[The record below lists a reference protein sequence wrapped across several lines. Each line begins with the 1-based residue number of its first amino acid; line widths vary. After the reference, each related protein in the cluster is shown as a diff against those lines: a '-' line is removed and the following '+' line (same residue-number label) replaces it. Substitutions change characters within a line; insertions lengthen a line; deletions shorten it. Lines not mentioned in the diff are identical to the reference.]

1 MRWTVR
7 VLTVTAALALGQAPQ
22 HDNVY
27 ILSDGTPC
35 PEKGSSPKQSLIALD
50 IQKNR
55 ATQPS
60 GDSIDPD
67 VTLGAML
74 SPGNDIG
81 RFDATKGATL
91 EGIVVR
97 VKDGSSETCNCHAR
111 NPIDQDTHIELALS
125 SDAPRTQHVVTEV
138 TPRFRKRMKDAGV
151 DWSTATLQGEHG
163 ADGIVGKWV
172 RVTGWLFFDE
182 PHEGISENTNPG
194 GAHNVRATCWEIHPI
209 TALEVLDAPPANA
222 HELHPALLTQL
233 QKAHAKAVATS
244 ATLRAEV
251 AERRE
256 ALLKKYGEAE
266 IREEEERA
274 LAPPKPEEIRKA
286 RSLRK
291 NDP

>member
-7 VLTVTAALALGQAPQ
+7 ITTVIAALAIGQTPQ
-22 HDNVY
+22 SDNVY

-35 PEKGSSPKQSLIALD
+35 PEKGSSPNPTFIALD

-55 ATQPS
+55 ATAPAD
-60 GDSIDPD
+60 DSIDPD
-67 VTLGAML
+67 VTLAAVL

-81 RFDATKGATL
+81 RFDPTKGATL

-97 VKDGSSETCNCHAR
+97 VKEGSIETCNCHAR

-125 SDAPRTQHVVTEV
+125 ADAPRTQHVVTEV
-138 TPRFRKRMKDAGV
+138 TPRLRKQMKDAGV

-233 QKAHAKAVATS
+233 QKAHAKAVANS
-244 ATLRAEV
+244 PSLRAEI
-251 AERRE
+251 AKRRE
-256 ALLKKYGEAE
+256 ALQKKYGAE
-266 IREEEERA
+266 EMREEEERA

-291 NDP
+291 QD